1 MIQIPMV
8 RQILLDPA
16 TGLLPY
22 LSQQLQTQSFSHFK
36 AQFDFHIDES
46 CTQVSTNDDSLQI
59 QTILLFTLKLSII
72 VDSQTPSDEAMLHAL
87 EFQELLDAQI
97 IRWSQDNKKLL
108 KPISAIKGALS
119 QMSEIPFHGGYLP
132 GFEITRQFSLIY
144 SANTTQL
151 SQSSEQILEPQSSLH
166 KPGERTPQSGQYELI
181 NSDGEGTGQ
190 EVTSISGHPFPPTS
204 EPDQSYRLV
213 DPTLHKKSNR

>member
-1 MIQIPMV
+1 MTQIPIV
-8 RQILLDPA
+8 RQILLDA
-16 TGLLPY
+16 DTGLLPY
-22 LSQQLQTQSFSHFK
+22 LSQQLQRLSFSHFK
-36 AQFDFHIDES
+36 AQFGFHVDEY
-46 CTQVSTNDDSLQI
+46 CTQVTSNDDSLQI
-59 QTILLFTLKLSII
+59 QTILLFTLKLSIV
-72 VDSQTPSDEAMLHAL
+72 VDSQTSSDEAMLHAL

-97 IRWSQDNKKLL
+97 IRWSQDNEKLL
-108 KPISAIKGALS
+108 KPISEIKGALS

-132 GFEITRQFSLIY
+132 GFEIRRQFSLIY
-144 SANTTQL
+144 SAGTTQL
-151 SQSSEQILEPQSSLH
+151 SQSSEQTLGPQFSLH